1 MYRRPLLPI
10 LLTALS
16 LPALNSCHI
25 SNRGLDF
32 SPLTDRLES
41 AVDDDVLLEGE
52 SAGNPTPVATPANLV
67 FNDTAPAPAAASAA
81 ETPIP
86 APAPAPAAAPA
97 PVAAPAPAA
106 AGGTYI
112 VKAGDTLSGI
122 ASRHHTTYA
131 QLAAVNGIAP
141 TSTLHIGQ
149 TLRLPAGGSAAV
161 AAAKP
166 AAKTAAKTAAKPA
179 KGAKPAKVVKG
190 KGRAYTVQSGDTL
203 YAIARKNGI
212 SPAALMQANGLTPAT
227 AGKLSIG
234 TTLTIPA
241 K

>member
-25 SNRGLDF
+25 SNRGVDF

-81 ETPIP
+81 EAPIP

-97 PVAAPAPAA
+97 PVA

-149 TLRLPAGGSAAV
+149 TLRLPAGGSTAV

-166 AAKTAAKTAAKPA
+166 AAKTATKPA
-179 KGAKPAKVVKG
+179 KGAKPAKVAKG
-190 KGRAYTVQSGDTL
+190 KGRAYTVRSGDSV

>member
-1 MYRRPLLPI
+1 MYRRPLLP
-10 LLTALS
+10 LFLTALS

-25 SNRGLDF
+25 SNRGVDF

-52 SAGNPTPVATPANLV
+52 SAGNPTPVATPTNLV
-67 FNDTAPAPAAASAA
+67 FNDTAPAPAPTSAA
-81 ETPIP
+81 EAPIP

-97 PVAAPAPAA
+97 PAPAA
-106 AGGTYI
+106 TGGTYV

-149 TLRLPAGGSAAV
+149 TLRLPSGGSTAAV
-161 AAAKP
+161 AAKP
-166 AAKTAAKTAAKPA
+166 AAKAAAKPA
-179 KGAKPAKVVKG
+179 KAAKVVKG